1 MQNKKNK
8 VKLTQY
14 RKCMVTGV
22 RATKSELI
30 RFVVSP
36 NNFIIPDLK
45 QNLPGRGM
53 WLIPKKSAIEKA
65 VRKGIFAKHIKKKV
79 IVPEDI
85 IWQLENL
92 IVKTIISQISLARK
106 AGKAVCG
113 FKKVR
118 MALSKEKYPL
128 LIQASDGSPK
138 ELTRL
143 GKLEKSVKCLD
154 SYELGLAFGRE
165 SAIHCV
171 ILNSV
176 FAQNILFNANRL
188 NNLKKPLPQKISTDI

>member
-14 RKCMVTGV
+14 RKCMITGV

-65 VRKGIFAKHIKKKV
+65 ISKGVFTKQTNKKV
-79 IVPEDI
+79 IVSKDI
-85 IWQLENL
+85 VWQLEKL

-113 FKKVR
+113 FKKVQ
-118 MALSKEKYPL
+118 M
-128 LIQASDGSPK
+128 
-138 ELTRL
+138 
-143 GKLEKSVKCLD
+143 
-154 SYELGLAFGRE
+154 
-165 SAIHCV
+165 
-171 ILNSV
+171 
-176 FAQNILFNANRL
+176 
-188 NNLKKPLPQKISTDI
+188 